1 MKRIFLL
8 LLFALP
14 AAFAQAQK
22 AGIKSNLFYDALATV
37 SVGAE
42 IGLTPHWTLD
52 ISGSYKGWTIQ
63 GRRTKHWLIQPEA
76 RYWLRSCFSG
86 HFLGIHLIGGQY
98 NMGNF
103 SANFHFLG
111 SDFRPL
117 KSNRYQGWGAGAG
130 IAYGYAWILGKHWS
144 IEGEI
149 GLGFVYTRYDVFE
162 CAGCGKRT
170 ENDRAHHYA
179 GPTKAA
185 VNLIYLF

>member
-14 AAFAQAQK
+14 ATFVQAQK
-22 AGIKSNLFYDALATV
+22 VGIKSNLFYDALATV
-37 SVGAE
+37 SVGTE

-98 NMGNF
+98 NMGGF
-103 SANFHFLG
+103 RANFHFLG

>member
-14 AAFAQAQK
+14 AAFTQAQK

-37 SVGAE
+37 SVGTE

-52 ISGSYKGWTIQ
+52 ISGNYKGWTIQ

-103 SANFHFLG
+103 RANFHFLG

-144 IEGEI
+144 IESEI

-170 ENDRAHHYA
+170 ENDRAHHYV